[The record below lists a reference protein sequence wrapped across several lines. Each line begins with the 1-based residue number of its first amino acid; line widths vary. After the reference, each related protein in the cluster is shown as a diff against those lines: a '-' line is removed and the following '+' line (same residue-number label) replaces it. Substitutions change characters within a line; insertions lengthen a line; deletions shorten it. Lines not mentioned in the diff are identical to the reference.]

1 MSNKNDDDFWTILAL
16 YWLMQD
22 DKEEEKSVD
31 TSGDSSFFLFLVF
44 MIGGLVDNP
53 YWKAASVAVFA
64 YFLWNN
70 FRRFS
75 KFLIKGIFCV
85 FFSALVG
92 CFLHPILGSRILNIN
107 TNVGLVLY
115 CAFFLFGFM
124 VVCPWITKKA
134 REILNKR

>member
-22 DKEEEKSVD
+22 EKEEKKPDD
-31 TSGDSSFFLFLVF
+31 TDGNSGCLLFLVF

-53 YWKAASVAVFA
+53 YWKAASVAVLA

-70 FRRFS
+70 FRGFS
-75 KFLIKGIFCV
+75 KFLVKVIFCI

-92 CFLHPILGSRILNIN
+92 CFLQPIFGSRLVNFDSKF
-107 TNVGLVLY
+107 GLVLY
-115 CAFFLFGFM
+115 VVAFLYGFI
-124 VVCPWITKKA
+124 VVCPWVTKKA